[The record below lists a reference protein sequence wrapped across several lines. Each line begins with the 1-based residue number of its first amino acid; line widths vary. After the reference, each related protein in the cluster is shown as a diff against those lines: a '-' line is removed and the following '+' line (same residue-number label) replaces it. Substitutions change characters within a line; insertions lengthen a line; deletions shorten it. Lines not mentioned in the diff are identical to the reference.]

1 MQKNI
6 LILIMLLASKLVP
19 AQPNNNLPFTYRLLP
34 SPKEKNLITVQFIH
48 SIPEEANSVAWNF
61 GDGTSST
68 ALNPQHTFNTS
79 VQDEFLVE
87 LSFTVDGEKVTYE
100 QIVKA
105 GLSSTAIKQD
115 LSNIPE
121 FFTPNGDNV
130 NDYFELVVAAPAQ
143 LSFMVF
149 SRTGAMVFQQDANTI
164 KWDGTNYNG
173 KELTDGV
180 YYYVIE
186 DKGGVYNSVKGFFY
200 IFRGKN

>member
-6 LILIMLLASKLVP
+6 LILIMLLASKLVFS
-19 AQPNNNLPFTYRLLP
+19 QPNNLLPFSYRLLP
-34 SPKEKNLITVQFIH
+34 SSNEKDLVNVQFIH
-48 SIPEEANSVAWNF
+48 SIPEEANSIVWNF

-68 ALNPQHTFNTS
+68 ALHPKHIYNIS
-79 VQDEFLVE
+79 MQDEFVVAL
-87 LSFTVDGEKVTYE
+87 TYTIDGEKVTYE
-100 QIVKA
+100 QIVKT
-105 GLSSTAIKQD
+105 SHSPRAIKLD
-115 LSNIPE
+115 LTNIPE

-130 NDYFELVVAAPAQ
+130 NDYFELSVAAPAQ

-149 SRTGAMVFQQDANTI
+149 SRTGAMVFQQDVNTI

-186 DKGGVYNSVKGFFY
+186 DRGGVYNSVKGFFY